1 MEMVSF
7 LLVVWCILCVRLCF
21 VVNRTVSRRHSG
33 TTVAYSSMKNEN
45 AAEDD
50 DMPVEANL
58 DEQFE
63 ISVRKDLA

>member
-1 MEMVSF
+1 
-7 LLVVWCILCVRLCF
+7 
-21 VVNRTVSRRHSG
+21 
-33 TTVAYSSMKNEN
+33 MKNEN